1 MTMLRMGAILLALM
15 VVLGAVPVAHADHPG
30 WPKTLRLGL
39 IITESGTLEHWQ
51 PVMSYLE
58 KKIGIPVKAYVGTD
72 YTATIIAAKNGDIEA
87 GWLGPESYALA
98 TKEGAKITAVVKGF
112 KNG

>member
-1 MTMLRMGAILLALM
+1 MLRMGAVLLALA
-15 VVLGAVPVAHADHPG
+15 VLLGAVPAADADHPG

-58 KKIGIPVKAYVGTD
+58 KKLGIPVKAYVGTD
-72 YTATIIAAKNGDIEA
+72 YTATADPISTNVGRYGFYSTSDVVIRYSTTVTEA
-87 GWLGPESYALA
+87 PSGQAGNP
-98 TKEGAKITAVVKGF
+98 VH
-112 KNG
+112 